1 MNELIDESSLKES
14 KIKKMSEKEM
24 WDVIR
29 DAKSHCFLNLF
40 INCNDEPY
48 DIDDINTPIS
58 YTDMSAFM

>member
-29 DAKSHCFLNLF
+29 GAKSHCYLNLF

-48 DIDDINTPIS
+48 DIDDVNTPIS
-58 YTDMSAFM
+58 YTDVNVFM

>member
-1 MNELIDESSLKES
+1 MNELTDDISSKEG

-29 DAKSHCFLNLF
+29 NSKSHCFLNLF

-48 DIDDINTPIS
+48 DVDDVNTPIS
-58 YTDMSAFM
+58 RTDVNVFM